1 MQPHREPSQ
10 DGQRPQRI
18 ADLFLPAGDSPSSPA
33 PDRLAFFSLIAAN
46 LLPILIAILF
56 GWDMSDVVLFY
67 WLENIIIGLWVIP
80 RILFAQAEGG
90 ENAESWLERPG
101 QFEPPGT
108 AGTAEFVAPRP
119 SPTTTPISPTG
130 TIGLHPA
137 KFFLVPF
144 FCFHYFFF
152 CFVHGI
158 FISVFTSG
166 FAGGPSM
173 HSPGGLI
180 RASLGGLSAG
190 GLVALA
196 GLVISHGIS
205 FFRNYVGRREYRHT
219 HPMVEMFRPYPRVV
233 ILHVCI
239 IFGGFAIMM
248 LGSPMPLVVL
258 LMVGKTLL
266 DATLHAAS
274 HGGKTP
280 WVHPA

>member
-1 MQPHREPSQ
+1 MQPQREPSQ
-10 DGQRPQRI
+10 AGDRPQRI
-18 ADLFLPAGDSPSSPA
+18 VDLFRPTGDASPSPA
-33 PDRLAFFSLIAAN
+33 PDRLALFSLIAAN
-46 LLPILIAILF
+46 LLPILIAVLL

-80 RILFAQAEGG
+80 RMLFAQADGA
-90 ENAESWLERPG
+90 ENAETEDGPTGRFDTPDI
-101 QFEPPGT
+101 
-108 AGTAEFVAPRP
+108 AGFVAPR
-119 SPTTTPISPTG
+119 STPTETRLSRSG
-130 TIGLHPA
+130 TIGLNHA

-158 FISVFTSG
+158 FITVFTSG
-166 FAGGPSM
+166 FAGGPPM
-173 HSPGGLI
+173 HSPGELL
-180 RASLGGLSAG
+180 RASLGGLSAAG
-190 GLVALA
+190 MLALA

-205 FFRNYVGRREYRHT
+205 FFRNYVGRGEYRRT
-219 HPMVEMFRPYPRVV
+219 HPMVEMFRPYPRIV

-258 LMVGKTLL
+258 LMIGKTLL
-266 DATLHAAS
+266 DATLHTAS

-280 WVHPA
+280 WGHPG